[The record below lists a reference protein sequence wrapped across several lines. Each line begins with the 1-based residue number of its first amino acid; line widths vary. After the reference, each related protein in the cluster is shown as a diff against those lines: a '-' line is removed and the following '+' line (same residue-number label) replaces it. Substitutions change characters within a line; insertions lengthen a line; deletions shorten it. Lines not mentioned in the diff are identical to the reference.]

1 MKIKN
6 TKTDIL
12 LNIAAVACL
21 AAVTLYLLVRWSQIP
36 MTIPGHY
43 TADGQID
50 SWAARTTLWQLPV
63 LGWVLYVL
71 ITILEQLIMAY
82 QIKKDPISKIPKVQ
96 LAFWLLVRLAMLI
109 CAGYSFIHGDTVMG
123 FESIFCFI
131 FTHLWDLFQIFG
143 NGSFIEEVPPLS
155 QTLLNIIIFIGIVFG
170 SYLELFDKLAH
181 FDDFMHLLSGFVCA
195 AFGFDFARIIQRK
208 KGPCAVT
215 LAAIFGLMF
224 AVTIAAGWEFYE
236 FLMDTLHGTNLQL
249 AKAGPETAMF
259 DLAKY
264 HGEYGYIGLVDTM
277 TDMMMNVV
285 GGIVGMIFMIV
296 LRTKGDKKRGAKA
309 KK

>member
-1 MKIKN
+1 
-6 TKTDIL
+6 
-12 LNIAAVACL
+12 
-21 AAVTLYLLVRWSQIP
+21 
-36 MTIPGHY
+36 
-43 TADGQID
+43 
-50 SWAARTTLWQLPV
+50 
-63 LGWVLYVL
+63 
-71 ITILEQLIMAY
+71 MAY

-259 DLAKY
+259 DLAKAINVY
-264 HGEYGYIGLVDTM
+264 YNDVHGGTGFDKGALEKAGKAFKTILDILGILEKEWKKTEAYDDKDYNDL
-277 TDMMMNVV
+277 MNVILSV
-285 GGIVGMIFMIV
+285 RQSARKAKQYQLADEIRDKLGEIGIVIEDTPTGA
-296 LRTKGDKKRGAKA
+296 RWKKRGV
-309 KK
+309 